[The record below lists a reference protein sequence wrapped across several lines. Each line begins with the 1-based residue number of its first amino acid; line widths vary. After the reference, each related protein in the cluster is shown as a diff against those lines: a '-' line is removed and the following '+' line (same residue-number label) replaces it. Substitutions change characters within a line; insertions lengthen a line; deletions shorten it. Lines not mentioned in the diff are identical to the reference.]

1 MSKISFVVEATD
13 VVIKAQN
20 YQEIRV
26 ELDGVELSDLV
37 EDIDDNESILETIG
51 ISNIGEWL
59 NSRARISDILD
70 ELDTQEIAEYLE
82 RRGWKI
88 QWGG

>member
-51 ISNIGEWL
+51 ISNIGEWI

>member
-37 EDIDDNESILETIG
+37 ENIDDNESILESIG
-51 ISNIGEWL
+51 IMNIGEWI

-70 ELDTQEIAEYLE
+70 ELDTQEVAEYLE

>member
-13 VVIKAQN
+13 AVIKSQN

-26 ELDGVELSDLV
+26 ELDGVELSDLL
-37 EDIDDNESILETIG
+37 EDIDDNESILESIG
-51 ISNIGEWL
+51 IMNIGEWV
-59 NSRARISDILD
+59 NSRARTSDILD

-88 QWGG
+88 QRGG

>member
-13 VVIKAQN
+13 AVIKAQN

-37 EDIDDNESILETIG
+37 EDIDDNESILESIG
-51 ISNIGEWL
+51 ISNVGEWI

-70 ELDTQEIAEYLE
+70 ELDTQEVAEYLE

>member
-13 VVIKAQN
+13 AVIKAQN
-20 YQEIRV
+20 YQEVRV

-37 EDIDDNESILETIG
+37 EDIDDNESILESIG
-51 ISNIGEWL
+51 ISNVGEWV

>member
-37 EDIDDNESILETIG
+37 EDIDDNESILESIG
-51 ISNIGEWL
+51 ISNVGEWI

-70 ELDTQEIAEYLE
+70 ELDTQEVAEYLE

>member
-1 MSKISFVVEATD
+1 MSKTSFVVEATD

-51 ISNIGEWL
+51 ISNIGEWI

>member
-37 EDIDDNESILETIG
+37 EDIDDNESILESIG
-51 ISNIGEWL
+51 ISNVGEWV

-70 ELDTQEIAEYLE
+70 ELDTQEVAEYLE